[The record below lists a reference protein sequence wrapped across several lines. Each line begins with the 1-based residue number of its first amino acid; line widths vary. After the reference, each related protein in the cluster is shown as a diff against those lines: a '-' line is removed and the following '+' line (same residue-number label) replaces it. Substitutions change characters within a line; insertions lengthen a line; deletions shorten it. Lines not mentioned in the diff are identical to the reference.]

1 VRSSQYAVAMGTNLL
16 GEFLRAQRGRIAPA
30 DVGLPDRGGRRVP
43 GLRREE
49 LASLAD
55 VSPDYYRRIEQ
66 GHQLPSDEVAEAL
79 ARALRLDDIAA
90 SYLFDLARSQPGSG
104 QCRRSPETAGSELQ
118 ALLDQWAT
126 TPAWVSDRCACCIA
140 ANALATEL
148 NPSFAPGLNTL
159 SPMFLE
165 EAAKRAIFVNY
176 DECVADAVAA
186 LRARTGGHLRDPE
199 VASYIRELEAASP
212 RFAELWA
219 RQEVRFHAAGYKR
232 LRHPVVGQLDFRS
245 ESMTVNDTEGYIMTL
260 YYAEP
265 GSDTAARLSELQ
277 ARLAREAS
285 GRSLP

>member
-1 VRSSQYAVAMGTNLL
+1 ML
-16 GEFLRAQRGRIAPA
+16 GEFLRGQRARIAPE
-30 DVGLPDRGGRRVP
+30 DVGLPDHGRRRVP

-79 ARALRLDDIAA
+79 ARALRLDDVAA
-90 SYLFDLARSQPGSG
+90 AYLFDLVRSSQPGSR
-104 QCRRSPETAGSELQ
+104 QCRRSPETAGTELQ
-118 ALLDQWAT
+118 ALIDQWTT
-126 TPAWVSDRCACCIA
+126 TPAWVSDRCAYCIA

-148 NPSFAPGLNTL
+148 NPAIARGVNTL
-159 SPMFLE
+159 IPMFLD
-165 EAAKRAIFVNY
+165 EADKRAIYVNY
-176 DECVADAVAA
+176 DECVQDAVAA

-199 VASYIRELEAASP
+199 VASYIRHLEAASP

-265 GSDTAARLSELQ
+265 GSETAQRLSALQ
-277 ARLAREAS
+277 AHLTVRRTLTDPVR
-285 GRSLP
+285 GTGC